1 MRCVECDPLH
11 RFPVGKAALQF
22 MGGRGQRLSLRH
34 CLVVETRFMFKNVDP
49 GVTNDATNR
58 FQVLSKRNV

>member
-22 MGGRGQRLSLRH
+22 LGGRGQRLSLRH
-34 CLVVETRFMFKNVDP
+34 CLAGETSFTFKNVDP
-49 GVTNDATNR
+49 GVSNDATKR
-58 FQVLSKRNV
+58 FQVLSISNF

>member
-49 GVTNDATNR
+49 GPA
-58 FQVLSKRNV
+58 